1 MAGTDGRQPWDDYE
15 NLHNELGLHD
25 PGLLKKPRMVVANKM
40 DEPVA
45 EENLKKFKRK
55 VRKTPV
61 LPIAAAFDEG
71 IEKFRKIIREAV
83 EEPAAAPRRET
94 RS

>member
-1 MAGTDGRQPWDDYE
+1 
-15 NLHNELGLHD
+15 
-25 PGLLKKPRMVVANKM
+25 M

-55 VRKTPV
+55 IRKTRV

-71 IEKFRKIIREAV
+71 IEQFKKAIREAV
-83 EEPAAAPRRET
+83 EEATPH
-94 RS
+94 

>member
-1 MAGTDGRQPWDDYE
+1 MLVVLLDMAGADGRQPWDDYRH
-15 NLHNELGLHD
+15 LLDELGWYD
-25 PGLLKKPRMVVANKM
+25 PMLLGRPRIVVANKM

-45 EENLKKFKRK
+45 EENLKRFKRR

-71 IEKFRKIIREAV
+71 IERFKNVIREAV
-83 EEPAAAPRRET
+83 DAVST
-94 RS
+94 